1 MSRDDYYARV
11 DQITDQ
17 ALETLSVLTPSLTDF
32 IFASHEA
39 IQEAGERHLAPE
51 ERTGITNL
59 SFFYLLATCID
70 FLFFLHLRHRHVT
83 LYQHELE
90 HIFGV
95 LLSHA
100 QKQQEELGA
109 AHAHG
114 GHPEAHP
121 APGQP
126 GGEPPPLDWA
136 AFEREVNRY
145 REQLERDK

>member
-11 DQITDQ
+11 DRITDQ

-39 IQEAGERHLAPE
+39 IQEAGERHLTEE

-70 FLFFLHLRHRHVT
+70 FLFFLHLRHRHVNI
-83 LYQHELE
+83 YQHELE

-95 LLSHA
+95 LRSHA
-100 QKQQEELGA
+100 QKQEEELRE

-114 GHPEAHP
+114 EPPEAPLPP
-121 APGQP
+121 AKPGA
-126 GGEPPPLDWA
+126 GPPPLDWA
-136 AFEREVNRY
+136 AFEREVTRY
-145 REQLERDK
+145 RETLGRGE

>member
-11 DQITDQ
+11 DRIADQ

-114 GHPEAHP
+114 EHTEPHPHAHP
-121 APGQP
+121 PGH
-126 GGEPPPLDWA
+126 EPPPLDWST
-136 AFEREVNRY
+136 FEREIARY
-145 REQLERDK
+145 REKLERGE

>member
-11 DQITDQ
+11 DRITDQ

-39 IQEAGERHLAPE
+39 IREAGEQHLAPE

-100 QKQQEELGA
+100 QKQEEALKA
-109 AHAHG
+109 PHAHG
-114 GHPEAHP
+114 EHAEPHLHPHP
-121 APGQP
+121 PGQ
-126 GGEPPPLDWA
+126 EPPPLDWA
-136 AFEREVNRY
+136 AFEREISRY
-145 REQLERDK
+145 REKLERGE